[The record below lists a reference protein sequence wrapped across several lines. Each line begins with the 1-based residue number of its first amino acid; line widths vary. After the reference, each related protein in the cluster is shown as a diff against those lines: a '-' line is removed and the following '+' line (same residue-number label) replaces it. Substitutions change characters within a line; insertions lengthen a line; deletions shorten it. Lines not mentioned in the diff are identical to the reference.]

1 MLNWESYLSFAVF
14 LALFFIAVKMLC
26 AVLLALML
34 VRRNGAKGKDKNEE
48 KEGMKKANIVFVI
61 VYFLCLCFDR
71 NLS

>member
-1 MLNWESYLSFAVF
+1 
-14 LALFFIAVKMLC
+14 
-26 AVLLALML
+26 ML

-48 KEGMKKANIVFVI
+48 KEGMKKANIVFSANVI